1 MLENGAEFKYVGGN
15 PIMDQGVHNA
25 ALISLY
31 TRQGWCGNIFLPPE
45 SRIGSDFE
53 KTCEGSLT
61 LSKLADVERAAELA
75 LASPLFPE
83 VRAKARNPNSD
94 TLEVNIKIG
103 PGGALS
109 LNREGPLW
117 RAQAKGIG
125 GNA

>member
-1 MLENGAEFKYVGGN
+1 MLENGTEFEYVGGS
-15 PIMDQGVHNA
+15 PVMDQGVHNA

-31 TRQGWCGNIFLPPE
+31 TRRGWCGNMFLPPE

-53 KTCEGSLT
+53 QTCEGSLT

-75 LASPLFPE
+75 LVSPLFPE
-83 VRAKARNPNSD
+83 VRARARNPNSD
-94 TLEVNIKIG
+94 TLEVTIKIG
-103 PGGALS
+103 PGGSLS

-117 RAQAKGIG
+117 RAQARGTG